1 MLYAYLIYPHKK
13 DTFISYRKFEI
24 TIVRDR
30 NIGLLLAKSI
40 K

>member
-1 MLYAYLIYPHKK
+1 MLLNAYLIFRFLG
-13 DTFISYRKFEI
+13 TFKSYRKFEI